1 MHIPHRGL
9 GLVSAPLLLALALTG
24 LPALSAT
31 ASAPSAAAQLAPAPD
46 TRLVSG
52 GLNGQ
57 PANGPGDRPD
67 ISKDGRYVVFD
78 STASNLVAGVPF
90 KTRRVYRKDLVTGV
104 TEMVSVGN
112 SGNFAAAWSSFGHP
126 NADGN
131 LVAFVSDDKTLVPG
145 GTGPRAVFLRNF
157 STSPATTELI
167 SVNSAE
173 VRADRAASRPSISP
187 DGRFVTF
194 NSPATNLSPLG
205 GNGFEQ
211 VYLRDRLLGTTTLVS
226 VTPTGGLA
234 NGVTYRGI
242 VNGDGRYVAFSSKG
256 NNLVNDGG
264 AATEAVYLR
273 DMQTGQTIRVSK
285 RANGAPSGGAR
296 PYVSPDGQQ
305 VVYNTHAA
313 GVASD
318 TNGFSDVYV
327 YDRLTNTRTRASV
340 TPTGGNG
347 TNDSL
352 RGFVTD
358 DHGWVAFNSFAQ
370 NLATNDNKSVGDC
383 FLHDT
388 ASGQNITV
396 SLSFTGGP
404 ANAMSYR
411 PVPDG
416 DGSVVVYQSSARN
429 LVAGDPSTGEQI
441 YVVSTATLLP
451 Q

>member
-1 MHIPHRGL
+1 MQIPHRGL

-441 YVVSTATLLP
+441 YVVSTATLMP
-451 Q
+451 

>member
-396 SLSFTGGP
+396 SLSFTGGT